1 MQNGLRQPV
10 ISIDPRSQ
18 ICPKKDFQKTVKSQT
33 FDFSEGD
40 NYVKK
45 LCEGC

>member
-10 ISIDPRSQ
+10 ISIDPKSQ
-18 ICPKKDFQKTVKSQT
+18 ICPKKKDFQKTVKSQT

-40 NYVKK
+40 NCVKK
-45 LCEGC
+45 TL